1 MKKVLNV
8 GGNNKAI
15 LLPEQYTDFEQLLLD
30 IDPKGGPDI
39 VCDARKLTSLDG
51 DQFEAVYCSHNLER
65 YYRHDVQ
72 KVLAG
77 FLHVLKEGGFAHIR
91 VPDIGEVMQI
101 VAEQELDI
109 EDVLYDSPSGPIMV
123 LDVLYGHAAQI
134 ESSGEDFY
142 AHKTGFTK
150 KSLLRVLDEAGFSE
164 IYSWEDTLEIHAL
177 AFKGK
182 PNQTELALF
191 DIQ

>member
-1 MKKVLNV
+1 MKKALNV
-8 GGNNKAI
+8 GGNNRDI
-15 LLPEQYTDFEQLLLD
+15 LLPGQYTDFEQLLLD

-51 DQFEAVYCSHNLER
+51 DQFEAVYCAHNLEH
-65 YYRHDVQ
+65 YYRHDVR

-91 VPDIGEVMQI
+91 VPDIGEIMQI
-101 VAEQELDI
+101 VVERELDI
-109 EDVLYDSPSGPIMV
+109 EDVLYDSAFGPISV
-123 LDVLYGHAAQI
+123 LDVLYGHSVQI
-134 ESSGEDFY
+134 ENSGEDFY

-150 KSLLRVLDEAGFSE
+150 KSLLTALDQAGFSE
-164 IYSWEDTLEIHAL
+164 IYSWEDTLEINAI

-182 PNQTELALF
+182 PDAAALALF
-191 DIQ
+191 GIL

>member
-1 MKKVLNV
+1 MKKALNV
-8 GGNNKAI
+8 GGNNRDI
-15 LLPEQYTDFEQLLLD
+15 LLPGQYTDFEQLLLD

-51 DQFEAVYCSHNLER
+51 DQFEAVYCAHNLEH
-65 YYRHDVQ
+65 YYRHDVR

-91 VPDIGEVMQI
+91 VPDIGEIMQI
-101 VAEQELDI
+101 VVERELDI
-109 EDVLYDSPSGPIMV
+109 EDVLYDSAFGPISV
-123 LDVLYGHAAQI
+123 LDVLYGHSVQI
-134 ESSGEDFY
+134 ENSGEDFY

-150 KSLLRVLDEAGFSE
+150 KSLLTALDQAGFSE
-164 IYSWEDTLEIHAL
+164 IYSWEDTLEINAI

-182 PNQTELALF
+182 PDPASLALF
-191 DIQ
+191 GIH